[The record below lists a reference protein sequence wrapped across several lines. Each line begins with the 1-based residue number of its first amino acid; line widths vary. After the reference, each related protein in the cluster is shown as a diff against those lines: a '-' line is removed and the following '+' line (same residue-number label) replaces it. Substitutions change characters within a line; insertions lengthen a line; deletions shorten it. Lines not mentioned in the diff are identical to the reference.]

1 MNLDS
6 HHSKAIREI
15 KRGRDICKKTH
26 TSSQIH
32 LRVHYEGAI

>member
-15 KRGRDICKKTH
+15 KRGEKYIYVKKMH
-26 TSSQIH
+26 P
-32 LRVHYEGAI
+32 L